1 MTPNQAN
8 WKPASGDMTENTDGS
23 LYVSFQNLTLKA
35 RSAFEAERRAHLE
48 VVGRKTN
55 RDAQDAPAS
64 IFAA

>member
-1 MTPNQAN
+1 
-8 WKPASGDMTENTDGS
+8 MTENTDGS